1 MRECLIREVEYR
13 TSRSSGPGGQHVNK
27 TESRVELLWSPQ
39 KSDCLSEAQKMMV
52 AGRLGN
58 RITDEGVLILVSE
71 KYRSQHRNRAD
82 VIERFLDLIQTSL
95 VPVKKRRPTRPTR
108 SSVEKRIKSKKIRGE
123 IKRSRRDKSGD

>member
-1 MRECLIREVEYR
+1 MRECLIREIDFR

-39 KSDCLSEAQKMMV
+39 ESDCLSEAQKLMI
-52 AGRLGN
+52 AGRLSN

-123 IKRSRRDKSGD
+123 IKKSRRDKPGE

>member
-1 MRECLIREVEYR
+1 MRDCLIRELEFR

-39 KSDCLSEAQKMMV
+39 ESGCLNKAQKLRV
-52 AGRLGN
+52 TGRLGN

-71 KYRSQHRNRAD
+71 KYRSQHRNRAE
-82 VIERFLDLIQTSL
+82 VTERFLDLVTASL

-108 SSVEKRIKSKKIRGE
+108 SSVEKRIRNKKLRGE
-123 IKRSRRDKSGD
+123 IKKSRRDRSGE

>member
-39 KSDCLSEAQKMMV
+39 ESDCLSEAQKLMV
-52 AGRLGN
+52 AGRLSN

-123 IKRSRRDKSGD
+123 IKKSRRDKPGE

>member
-1 MRECLIREVEYR
+1 MRECLIRELEYR

-39 KSDCLSEAQKMMV
+39 ESDCLSEAQKLMV
-52 AGRLGN
+52 AGSLGN

-123 IKRSRRDKSGD
+123 IKKSRRDKPGE

>member
-13 TSRSSGPGGQHVNK
+13 TSRSSGPGGPHVNK

-39 KSDCLSEAQKMMV
+39 ESDCLSEAQQLMG

-123 IKRSRRDKSGD
+123 IKRSRRDKPGE